1 MPTNIPA
8 LRGKMGTTEYYLC
21 TMKVGEFIRTV
32 NVPKEI
38 EGWGDLNVEERYQ
51 RDINYKRVKEHIA
64 PYLANDPDRFVGS
77 FIVTAMNDENMVF
90 ESLED
95 ANINIPA
102 MMGDLK
108 SKVGNII
115 LSGEE
120 ILVPLDGQHRLAAF
134 KFATTGKD
142 NADKDIPNVQ
152 GNFQLAE
159 DTVSLIII
167 RDDNEKSRKIF
178 NKVNR
183 YAKPTS
189 KADNLITADDD
200 IVAVLNR
207 EIVINELLGARVVKM
222 DTGNTLSDRAGFFT
236 TIATT
241 YEVCLRVLEERVA
254 TKVNTQVLPNEADQ
268 NLYRRYIKE
277 FWEEF
282 ITIDAYASS
291 LQDPA
296 ESGDERRAEIRK
308 EQIHCKPIMVRALA
322 RAILRLTASS
332 EENGQQNINT
342 GEVINRINNLDW
354 NPDHELWQGIIIRA
368 GKIMAGTTAEQ
379 LAARY
384 IAYLLGERLEDYEKE
399 SLESRYKDETDGR
412 SLPEPVYS

>member
-8 LRGKMGTTEYYLC
+8 LRGKIGTTEYFLC

-32 NVPKEI
+32 KIPKEI

-77 FIVTAMNDENMVF
+77 FIVTAMNSGNMVF

-95 ANINIPA
+95 AGINIPA

-108 SKVGNII
+108 SKVGNLI
-115 LSGEE
+115 LNGEE
-120 ILVPLDGQHRLAAF
+120 VLVPLDGQHRLAAF
-134 KFATTGKD
+134 SFATTGKD
-142 NADKDIPNVQ
+142 NEGKDIPHVQ
-152 GNFQLAE
+152 GNLQLAD
-159 DTVSLIII
+159 DTVSLIVI

-207 EIVINELLGARVVKM
+207 EIVINELLGSKVVKM
-222 DTGNTLSDRAGFFT
+222 DSGNTLSDKSGFFT

-241 YEVCLRVLEERVA
+241 YEACIQILNERLNI
-254 TKVNTQVLPNEADQ
+254 KVNTTVLPNEADQ
-268 NLYRRYIKE
+268 NLYRQLIKE
-277 FWEEF
+277 FWEEL
-282 ITIDAYASS
+282 ITIDAYSSS
-291 LQDPA
+291 LQDLTEA
-296 ESGDERRAEIRK
+296 GDERRAEIRR
-308 EQIHCKPIMVRALA
+308 EQRHCKPIMLRAIV
-322 RAILRLTASS
+322 RAILRLTGENS
-332 EENGQQNINT
+332 EDGQENLNVK
-342 GEVINRINNLDW
+342 EVISRINNLDW
-354 NPDHELWQGIIIRA
+354 HPDHELWQGIIMRA
-368 GKIMAGTTAEQ
+368 GKIVAGAAAEQ

-384 IAYLLGERLEDYEKE
+384 IAYLLGEQLEEPE
-399 SLESRYKDETDGR
+399 LENLKSRYTDETLGKV
-412 SLPEPVYS
+412 LPPPVYS

>member
-1 MPTNIPA
+1 
-8 LRGKMGTTEYYLC
+8 
-21 TMKVGEFIRTV
+21 MKVGEFIRTV